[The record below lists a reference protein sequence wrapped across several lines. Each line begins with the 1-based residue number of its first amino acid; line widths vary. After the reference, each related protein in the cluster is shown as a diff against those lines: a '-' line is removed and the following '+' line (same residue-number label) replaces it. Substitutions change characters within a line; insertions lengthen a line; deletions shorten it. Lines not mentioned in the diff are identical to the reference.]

1 MKTVY
6 LFIMLLTTA
15 FSTAGAQEI
24 DEGAWNAVFDEDSK
38 TITVSNAGKVLFQS
52 ARAEADCACGDGEL
66 STLRS
71 TEAAGVSFSRN
82 DTEDC
87 FGSGRAYVFTYSFP
101 SGIKMMQTLDFYDDA
116 DYMICSLSLIGA
128 EGGTVKS
135 DRMAPLWSE
144 STTAFLPQD
153 KNNRMIFVPW
163 DNDAFISYSN
173 NYLHDNDMYS
183 HSVTAVYNYATRYG
197 VVAGAV
203 DHDLWKSAVRV
214 NPSEY
219 YKVDAFALIS
229 GYTDADTRDV
239 TDDGFTMPH
248 GTVSGDTISSSR
260 FMVGCFDDWRQGL
273 ETFGAACTRVEPRRE
288 WGGGKPYGWNSW
300 GVMATKVSYQGTID
314 TGDFLKENLLPCG
327 FHDNE
332 GRIVLS
338 LDSWWNENFT
348 SSQIS
353 DFVEYCNENDMIPGL
368 YYGPFCYFGG
378 SEESLNNT
386 VPGTSGA
393 YKYKDIAL
401 KQNGQYKLLDGAY
414 CLDPT
419 HTGTKLAMV
428 YDIERFKKWGIKYLK
443 CDFMSQG
450 AIEADSWS
458 DASTGVEAYN
468 KGMKFFL
475 KQLGD
480 DVYVNLS
487 IAPIFPY
494 QYAHGRRI
502 SCDAWG
508 TMDNTK
514 YEMNSL
520 SYGWWLNQI
529 YFANDPDHLVLKGDA
544 KLVGGSVEGYE
555 TDGINRARLTS
566 GLVTG
571 AFLLGDNFSD
581 NVDAGYPELSREQAV
596 NLLSSEAINEIPR
609 TCGSFRPVE
618 GSASGTGQEKIFSYN
633 NGKYLYVAVFNYDE
647 SLGGTGTVDFD
658 RIGTGADDVAAIEE
672 LWTGTEV
679 TYSETGFSYSVP
691 YRDARMYRISLSSG
705 TGIKTAPSG
714 GDISVR
720 GTAGSVT
727 AESRGGMKRLAV
739 YDVQGKTVAELS
751 GCGKSLSV
759 RMPGA
764 KGIYIIRAE
773 TADGEARIVK
783 KCL

>member
-6 LFIMLLTTA
+6 LIILILLPIL
-15 FSTAGAQEI
+15 SPIRAQKI
-24 DEGAWNAVFDEDSK
+24 NEGAWNVVLDESTK
-38 TITVSNAGKVLFQS
+38 TITVSNGGKVIFQD
-52 ARAEADCACGDGEL
+52 ARAEADCAPEGMEM

-71 TEAAGVSFSRN
+71 TEAADVFFSQ
-82 DTEDC
+82 DATEDC
-87 FGSGRAYVFTYSFP
+87 FGSGRAYVFTYCFD
-101 SGIKMMQTLDFYDDA
+101 SGIKMMQTLDFYDGT
-116 DYMICSLSLIGA
+116 DYMICSLSLTRDD
-128 EGGTVKS
+128 GGTVKS
-135 DRMAPLWSE
+135 NRMSPLWSE
-144 STTAFLPQD
+144 STVEFLPQD

-163 DNDAFISYSN
+163 DNDGFISYSN
-173 NYLHDNDMYS
+173 NYLHNNDMYS
-183 HSVTAVYNYATRYG
+183 HAVTAVYNYTTRYG

-219 YKVDAFALIS
+219 YKVDAFALVS

-239 TDDGFTMPH
+239 TDGFTMPH
-248 GTVSGDTISSSR
+248 GTVVGDTISSSR
-260 FMVGCFDDWRQGL
+260 FMVGCFDDWRRGL
-273 ETFGAACTRVEPRRE
+273 ETFGDACALVEPRRE
-288 WGGGKPYGWNSW
+288 WDGGKPYGWNSW
-300 GVMATKVSYQGTID
+300 GVMATKVSYQGTVD
-314 TGDFLKENLLPCG
+314 TGDFLKENLVPLG

-353 DFVEYCNENDMIPGL
+353 DFVAYCDENDMIPGL

-378 SEESLNNT
+378 SEESLNNI
-386 VPGTSGA
+386 VPGTDGA

-428 YDIERFKKWGIKYLK
+428 YNIDRFKKWGIKYLK

-508 TMDNTK
+508 TINDTK

-529 YFANDPDHLVLKGDA
+529 YFANDPDHLVLKGDS
-544 KLVGGSVEGYE
+544 KLVGGNVEGYE

-596 NLLSSEAINEIPR
+596 KLLSNENINEIPR

-633 NGKYLYVAVFNYDE
+633 TGKYLYVAVFNYDE
-647 SLGGTGTVDFD
+647 SLGGTGTIDFD
-658 RIGTGADDVAAIEE
+658 RIDTDADDVAAIEE

-679 TYSETGFSYSVP
+679 MASETGFSYSVP
-691 YRDARMYRISLSSG
+691 YRDARMYRLSLSYG
-705 TGIKTAPSG
+705 AGIKTVQKDG
-714 GDISVR
+714 GISIT
-720 GTAGSVT
+720 GGKESVT
-727 AESRGGMKRLAV
+727 AESPGGVKRLSV
-739 YDVQGKTVAELS
+739 YDIQGKTMTERF
-751 GCGKSLSV
+751 GCEKSLSV
-759 RMPGA
+759 RMPSV
-764 KGIYIIRAE
+764 KGIYLIKTE
-773 TADGEARIVK
+773 TADGEVRVVK
-783 KCL
+783 MCL